1 MKITHGPNAVISML
15 HHCLHNFEIG
25 ENECIIHA
33 DNCAGN
39 FVLLLLIHT
48 GVVSFLINIINLIV
62 STSENKIR

>member
-15 HHCLHNFEIG
+15 HHCLHNFGIG
-25 ENECIIHA
+25 ENECIIDE

-48 GVVSFLINIINLIV
+48 DVVSRFDNYVLA
-62 STSENKIR
+62 